1 MFTDLSLTLY
11 RTQTCAKAK
20 SVVLCLSLSAEGC
33 RCVELE
39 SQGLEL
45 SEPNSLQTPNIKNKV
60 IVPRLVTSRFK
71 VRTLCPHVNLPGL
84 SVIHRIS

>member
-39 SQGLEL
+39 SQGLETC
-45 SEPNSLQTPNIKNKV
+45 SLRLTQGSLLPVTQSRMTQVYQTAAE
-60 IVPRLVTSRFK
+60 LWH
-71 VRTLCPHVNLPGL
+71 LCVLD
-84 SVIHRIS
+84 V